1 MENLW
6 TPWRMEYLQKDN
18 KNNDIDTNKKRAC
31 IFCVD
36 KPKTQEDFALTE
48 EDISRLIVFKGREL
62 YCMLNRYP
70 YANGHLMIMPYKHVA
85 DITDLSES
93 ETLEMMELA
102 KISSIILREECK
114 AQGINMGA
122 NLGSAA
128 GAGIAEH
135 LHFHIVPRWHGD
147 SQFLAVLADV
157 RLIPEPLETTQARF
171 ALAFKKLLGYKSKR
185 G

>member
-6 TPWRMEYLQKDN
+6 TPWRMEYLLKDK
-18 KNNDIDTNKKRAC
+18 KNNYTNKKSDERSC
-31 IFCVD
+31 IFCVE
-36 KPKTQEDFALTE
+36 KPKSQEEFLLSK
-48 EDISRLIVFKGREL
+48 EDVSRLIVHKGKEL

-70 YANGHLMIMPYKHVA
+70 YANGHLMIMPYRHVA
-85 DITDLSES
+85 DIIDLSES
-93 ETLEMMELA
+93 ETLEMMTLT
-102 KISSIILREECK
+102 KIASKILREECN
-114 AQGINMGA
+114 AQGINIGA

-157 RLIPEPLETTQARF
+157 RIIPEALETTQTRF
-171 ALAFKKLLGYKSKR
+171 ALAFKKLLVYKD
-185 G
+185 